1 MTVRLT
7 ARCVRG
13 LEWVLAAEVAGCAG
27 VGNVQLSERQ
37 VSFDAAEPGAELLGL
52 RTADDLLLDLE
63 LLSGIDHTRAALADL
78 ARGLA
83 GIDFDAA
90 LGGLEQVRAL
100 PAKPSFDVVASLLG
114 RRNYN
119 RFAVE
124 DAAGQVVED
133 ALGARYVSRNPS
145 AEAAAEAGSTES
157 TLSTGI
163 GATATDFTIRISLS
177 GDTAQVAL
185 RLPSRPLHRR
195 PWKLDTGPGTL
206 HPPLAAALVRIG
218 ASFGDAIST
227 GSSSST
233 GTDSASTAAI
243 DPFCGDGTIAIETAL
258 ALPGRPVLAA
268 DLDPERL
275 RNARANA
282 ERAGVSDRIEFVEA
296 DAGLPTWASDTDR
309 FDLVVTNPPWN
320 RSVGAA
326 GALTDTLDPF
336 WRQLPAALGPNARI
350 CTVAEAE
357 LDVPARLSRLG
368 YSVSLAQTIRLAG
381 RVSQVVLAAPP
392 NAPQIGLSEE
402 LSRWRGHAIK
412 AGIISADGF

>member
-13 LEWVLAAEVAGCAG
+13 LEWVLAAEIAGRDG
-27 VGNVQLSERQ
+27 VGEVQLSERQ
-37 VSFDAAEPGAELLGL
+37 VSFDAELGADLLGL

-63 LLSGIDHTRAALADL
+63 VLHGIDHTRAALADL
-78 ARGLA
+78 ARTLA
-83 GIDFDAA
+83 LVDFDGA
-90 LGGLEQVRAL
+90 LARLEEVRTL

-145 AEAAAEAGSTES
+145 GGGGSASDAAFVDTDLGHTDFGH
-157 TLSTGI
+157 TDFGH
-163 GATATDFTIRISLS
+163 TDFTVRVSLS
-177 GDTAQVAL
+177 GETAQVAL
-185 RLPSRPLHRR
+185 RLPGRPLHRR
-195 PWKLDTGPGTL
+195 AWKLDTGPGTL

-218 ASFGDAIST
+218 AGPDST
-227 GSSSST
+227 T
-233 GTDSASTAAI
+233 AI

-258 ALPGRPVLAA
+258 ARPDLPILAA

-282 ERAGVSDRIEFVEA
+282 ERAGVSARIEFVQT
-296 DAGLPTWASDTDR
+296 DAGQPSWGTDAGTDTDTGH

-320 RSVGAA
+320 RIVGAS
-326 GALTDTLDPF
+326 GALTDSLDPF
-336 WRQLPAALGPNARI
+336 WQHLPAALGPHARI

-357 LDVPARLSRLG
+357 LDVPARLRRHG
-368 YSVSLAQTIRLAG
+368 YSVSLTQTIRLAG

-392 NAPQIGLSEE
+392 DAPRVELSDE

-412 AGIISADGF
+412 IGIVSPEGF